1 MTINKTSAS
10 IFAIVASIGM
20 LTVSST
26 IAATMQPAHAL
37 TRFFNCTTH
46 VANSTHHLTF
56 QDVNAC
62 YSKEFHSSRG
72 VGTGT
77 TTTTGSSGHGN
88 LTPHHHH
95 GFGSSSSASSSSSSS
110 SASAA
115 SAAATAN

>member
-1 MTINKTSAS
+1 MINKTAAS

-46 VANSTHHLTF
+46 VANSTHQLTL

-77 TTTTGSSGHGN
+77 AITTGAGGHGN
-88 LTPHHHH
+88 STPHHH
-95 GFGSSSSASSSSSSS
+95 GFSSSSS
-110 SASAA
+110 SASGRSSSSSA
-115 SAAATAN
+115 SASSTATN

>member
-1 MTINKTSAS
+1 MINKTVAS

-46 VANSTHHLTF
+46 VANSTHQLTL

-77 TTTTGSSGHGN
+77 TTTTGSSGHGK
-88 LTPHHHH
+88 LTPHHH
-95 GFGSSSSASSSSSSS
+95 GFGGSSSASSSSSSS

-115 SAAATAN
+115 SAAATAY

>member
-1 MTINKTSAS
+1 MINKTVAS

-46 VANSTHHLTF
+46 IANSTHQLTL

-77 TTTTGSSGHGN
+77 TTTTTGSSGHGN
-88 LTPHHHH
+88 LTPHHH
-95 GFGSSSSASSSSSSS
+95 GFGSSSASSSSSSS

-115 SAAATAN
+115 SAAATAY

>member
-1 MTINKTSAS
+1 MINKTVAS

-46 VANSTHHLTF
+46 VANSTHQLTL

-77 TTTTGSSGHGN
+77 TTTTGSSGHGK
-88 LTPHHHH
+88 LTPHHH

-115 SAAATAN
+115 SAAATAY

>member
-1 MTINKTSAS
+1 MINKTAAS

-46 VANSTHHLTF
+46 VANSTHQLTL

-77 TTTTGSSGHGN
+77 TTTTGSSGHGK
-88 LTPHHHH
+88 LTPHHH
-95 GFGSSSSASSSSSSS
+95 GFGSSASSSSSSS

-115 SAAATAN
+115 SAAATAY

>member
-1 MTINKTSAS
+1 MINKTAAS

-37 TRFFNCTTH
+37 TRFFNCTTQ
-46 VANSTHHLTF
+46 VANSTHQLTF

-62 YSKEFHSSRG
+62 YSKEFHSSSG

-77 TTTTGSSGHGN
+77 TITTGSGVHGN
-88 LTPHHHH
+88 LPHHHH
-95 GFGSSSSASSSSSSS
+95 GSSSSSASSSSSSS

-115 SAAATAN
+115 SAAATTTTK

>member
-1 MTINKTSAS
+1 MINKTAAS

-77 TTTTGSSGHGN
+77 TTTTGSSEHGN
-88 LTPHHHH
+88 LTPHHH
-95 GFGSSSSASSSSSSS
+95 GFGSSSASSSSSSS

>member
-1 MTINKTSAS
+1 MINKTVAS

-46 VANSTHHLTF
+46 IANSTHQLTL

-77 TTTTGSSGHGN
+77 TITTGSGVHGN
-88 LTPHHHH
+88 PTPHHHH
-95 GFGSSSSASSSSSSS
+95 GFSSGSSASSSSSSS

-115 SAAATAN
+115 SAAATTG

>member
-1 MTINKTSAS
+1 MINRTAAS

-26 IAATMQPAHAL
+26 IAATMQPAFAL
-37 TRFFNCTTH
+37 TRFFNCTTQ
-46 VANSTHHLTF
+46 VANSTHQLTF

-77 TTTTGSSGHGN
+77 TITTGSGVHGN
-88 LTPHHHH
+88 PTPHHHH
-95 GFGSSSSASSSSSSS
+95 GFSSSGSSASSSSSSS

-115 SAAATAN
+115 SATATTG

>member
-1 MTINKTSAS
+1 MINRTAAS

-26 IAATMQPAHAL
+26 IAATMQPALAL
-37 TRFFNCTTH
+37 TRFFNCTTQ
-46 VANSTHHLTF
+46 VANSTHQLTF

-77 TTTTGSSGHGN
+77 TTTTGSSGHGK
-88 LTPHHHH
+88 LTPHHH
-95 GFGSSSSASSSSSSS
+95 GFGSSASSSSSSS
-110 SASAA
+110 SASVA

>member
-1 MTINKTSAS
+1 MINKTVAS

-88 LTPHHHH
+88 LTPHHH
-95 GFGSSSSASSSSSSS
+95 GFGSSSASSSSSSSS

-115 SAAATAN
+115 SAAATAY

>member
-1 MTINKTSAS
+1 MMINKTAAS

-37 TRFFNCTTH
+37 TRFFNCTTQ
-46 VANSTHHLTF
+46 VANSTHQLTF

-62 YSKEFHSSRG
+62 YSKEFHSSSG

-77 TTTTGSSGHGN
+77 TITTGSGVHGN
-88 LTPHHHH
+88 STPHHHH
-95 GFGSSSSASSSSSSS
+95 GFSSSSSASSSSSSS

-115 SAAATAN
+115 RAAATTK

>member
-1 MTINKTSAS
+1 MINKTSAS

-46 VANSTHHLTF
+46 VANSTHQLTL

-77 TTTTGSSGHGN
+77 TTTTGSSGHGK
-88 LTPHHHH
+88 LTPHHH
-95 GFGSSSSASSSSSSS
+95 GFGGSSSASSSSSSS

-115 SAAATAN
+115 SAAATAY

>member
-1 MTINKTSAS
+1 MINKTSAS

-46 VANSTHHLTF
+46 IANSTHQLTL

-88 LTPHHHH
+88 LTPHHH
-95 GFGSSSSASSSSSSS
+95 GFGSSSS

-115 SAAATAN
+115 SAAATAY